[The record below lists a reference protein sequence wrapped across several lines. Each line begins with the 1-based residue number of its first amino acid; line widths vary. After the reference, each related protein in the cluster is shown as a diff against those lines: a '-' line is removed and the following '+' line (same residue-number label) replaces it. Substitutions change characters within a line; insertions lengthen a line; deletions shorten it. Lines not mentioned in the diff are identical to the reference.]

1 MPQPWRWAELP
12 GLRGALSA
20 ALLLIPFSTRI
31 PHSCSAGV
39 NSSPHPYVSAEAQI
53 YCHPRP
59 CEMNL
64 VCGDSELISSC
75 LGAPDVLLGAPV
87 APEVPGTLG
96 SLGQTVDTSPQPPKV
111 AQLPH

>member
-1 MPQPWRWAELP
+1 
-12 GLRGALSA
+12 
-20 ALLLIPFSTRI
+20 
-31 PHSCSAGV
+31 
-39 NSSPHPYVSAEAQI
+39 
-53 YCHPRP
+53 
-59 CEMNL
+59 MNL